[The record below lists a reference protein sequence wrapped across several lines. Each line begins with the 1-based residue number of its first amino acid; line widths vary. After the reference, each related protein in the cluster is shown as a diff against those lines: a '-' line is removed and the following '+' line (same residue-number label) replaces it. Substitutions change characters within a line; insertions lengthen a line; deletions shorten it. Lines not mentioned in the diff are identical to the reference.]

1 VAGTDIGKLA
11 AALLIGAALAFPA
24 GMLVA
29 GWTRAPER
37 DRPAARRAAPVRD
50 VFSPAL
56 RRDPYFVDRQ
66 RQGVEALEDYCAR
79 TGASCAEARAARR
92 QLEKLE
98 AAN

>member
-1 VAGTDIGKLA
+1 MAGKDIGRLA

-29 GWTRAPER
+29 EWTRPAER
-37 DRPAARRAAPVRD
+37 DEPTARPTAAVRD

-56 RRDPYFVDRQ
+56 RRDPYFIEQQ
-66 RQGVEALEDYCAR
+66 RAGVEALERYCDR

-92 QLEKLE
+92 QLDKLE
-98 AAN
+98 AAD